1 MPAERAQL
9 TMIGLDVAVEL
20 TSIIRNL
27 DVYSRQA
34 EIVVSRFTALVHAS
48 LRKSL
53 TCSFLQYEP
62 GARQT

>member
-1 MPAERAQL
+1 MPAQRAQL

-20 TSIIRNL
+20 AGVIGNL

-48 LRKSL
+48 LRNSL
-53 TCSFLQYEP
+53 TSSFLQYEP